1 MGTEILNSRKK
12 GVSAIAKQRTYT
24 DADREQAFAE
34 YTVLGNWELVSR
46 KMGIPVNTL
55 KSWWRRHPPDMDEY
69 AEKRREVREGFIE
82 TASKAIENGAEL
94 INRRMELAL
103 KHQQELDD
111 LLNDIPDGELTAVQ
125 KQELRTKIRSLELYK
140 LNEISTAIGTLYD
153 KRALAQGQST
163 ENTTIEIKMPQDVM
177 KYAE

>member
-1 MGTEILNSRKK
+1 MKK

-82 TASKAIENGAEL
+82 TASRAIENGAEL

-103 KHQQELDD
+103 KHQRELEELMNDVPAD
-111 LLNDIPDGELTAVQ
+111 EMTATQKKELLA
-125 KQELRTKIRSLELYK
+125 KIRSIELHK
-140 LNEISTAIGTLYD
+140 LSEISTAVGTLYD

>member
-1 MGTEILNSRKK
+1 M
-12 GVSAIAKQRTYT
+12 SAIAKQRTYT

-94 INRRMELAL
+94 INRRMETAL

-125 KQELRTKIRSLELYK
+125 KQELRAKIRSLELYK

>member
-1 MGTEILNSRKK
+1 M
-12 GVSAIAKQRTYT
+12 SAIAKQRTYT

-94 INRRMELAL
+94 INRRMETAL
-103 KHQQELDD
+103 KYQQELEG
-111 LLNDIPDGELTAVQ
+111 LLDEVSNDEDMTVRRKKP
-125 KQELRTKIRSLELYK
+125 
-140 LNEISTAIGTLYD
+140 
-153 KRALAQGQST
+153 
-163 ENTTIEIKMPQDVM
+163 
-177 KYAE
+177 

>member
-1 MGTEILNSRKK
+1 M
-12 GVSAIAKQRTYT
+12 SAIAKQRTYT

-111 LLNDIPDGELTAVQ
+111 LLNDIPDGELTVVQ

>member
-1 MGTEILNSRKK
+1 M
-12 GVSAIAKQRTYT
+12 
-24 DADREQAFAE
+24 
-34 YTVLGNWELVSR
+34 
-46 KMGIPVNTL
+46 
-55 KSWWRRHPPDMDEY
+55 
-69 AEKRREVREGFIE
+69 
-82 TASKAIENGAEL
+82 
-94 INRRMELAL
+94 
-103 KHQQELDD
+103 
-111 LLNDIPDGELTAVQ
+111 LNDIPDGELTAVQ

>member
-1 MGTEILNSRKK
+1 M
-12 GVSAIAKQRTYT
+12 SAIAKQRTYT

-82 TASKAIENGAEL
+82 TASRAIENGAEL

-103 KHQQELDD
+103 KHQQELEE
-111 LLNDIPDGELTAVQ
+111 LMNDIPADEMTATQNRNCERRYGHWNCTSCLKSV
-125 KQELRTKIRSLELYK
+125 RRSIRCMT
-140 LNEISTAIGTLYD
+140 N
-153 KRALAQGQST
+153 
-163 ENTTIEIKMPQDVM
+163 VH
-177 KYAE
+177 

>member
-1 MGTEILNSRKK
+1 MTKK

-69 AEKRREVREGFIE
+69 AKNGERSARVSSKRRV
-82 TASKAIENGAEL
+82 EL
-94 INRRMELAL
+94 L
-103 KHQQELDD
+103 K
-111 LLNDIPDGELTAVQ
+111 TVQ
-125 KQELRTKIRSLELYK
+125 
-140 LNEISTAIGTLYD
+140 N
-153 KRALAQGQST
+153 
-163 ENTTIEIKMPQDVM
+163 
-177 KYAE
+177 

>member
-82 TASKAIENGAEL
+82 TASRAIENGAEL

-111 LLNDIPDGELTAVQ
+111 LLNDIPDGELTMTQ

>member
-1 MGTEILNSRKK
+1 MTKK

-46 KMGIPVNTL
+46 KMGFPVNTL

-82 TASKAIENGAEL
+82 TASRAIENGAEL

>member
-1 MGTEILNSRKK
+1 M
-12 GVSAIAKQRTYT
+12 SAIAKQRTYT

-82 TASKAIENGAEL
+82 TASRAIENGAEL

-103 KHQQELDD
+103 KHQRELEELMNDVPAD
-111 LLNDIPDGELTAVQ
+111 EMTATQKKELLA
-125 KQELRTKIRSLELYK
+125 KIRSIELHK
-140 LNEISTAIGTLYD
+140 LSEISTAIGTLYD

>member
-1 MGTEILNSRKK
+1 MTKK
-12 GVSAIAKQRTYT
+12 GVSVIAKQRTYT

-94 INRRMELAL
+94 INRRLELAL
-103 KHQQELDD
+103 KQQRELEE
-111 LLNDIPDGELTAVQ
+111 LMKDIPADEMTASQ
-125 KQELRTKIRSLELYK
+125 KQELRAKIRSLELHK
-140 LNEISTAIGTLYD
+140 LSEISTAVNTLYD

>member
-1 MGTEILNSRKK
+1 
-12 GVSAIAKQRTYT
+12 
-24 DADREQAFAE
+24 
-34 YTVLGNWELVSR
+34 
-46 KMGIPVNTL
+46 
-55 KSWWRRHPPDMDEY
+55 MDEY

-82 TASKAIENGAEL
+82 TASRAIENGAEL

-103 KHQQELDD
+103 KHQRELEE
-111 LLNDIPDGELTAVQ
+111 LMNDIPADEMTATQ
-125 KQELRTKIRSLELYK
+125 KQELRAKIRSLELHK
-140 LNEISTAIGTLYD
+140 LSEISTAVNTLYD

>member
-1 MGTEILNSRKK
+1 
-12 GVSAIAKQRTYT
+12 
-24 DADREQAFAE
+24 
-34 YTVLGNWELVSR
+34 
-46 KMGIPVNTL
+46 
-55 KSWWRRHPPDMDEY
+55 MDEY

>member
-1 MGTEILNSRKK
+1 MTKK

-55 KSWWRRHPPDMDEY
+55 KSWWRRHPPEMDEY

-82 TASKAIENGAEL
+82 TASRAIENGAEL
-94 INRRMELAL
+94 INRRMETAL
-103 KHQQELDD
+103 KHQQELDR
-111 LLNDIPDGELTAVQ
+111 LLDDVAKDDEMTATQKKELLA
-125 KQELRTKIRSLELYK
+125 KIRSIELHK
-140 LNEISTAIGTLYD
+140 LSEISTAIGTLYD

-163 ENTTIEIKMPQDVM
+163 ENATIEIKMPQDVM

>member
-1 MGTEILNSRKK
+1 MKK